1 MRYVY
6 FTKLLQPLDVPAQI
20 AFLKD
25 CGLDGA
31 DMAVRPGYPVT
42 PDNAAAELPKAAK
55 AFKDAGLV
63 IGLVSAPTTLND
75 ANVTAS
81 ETIFEACAK
90 ADVPAVKIGY
100 FAYQGKF
107 DATLAEARRRMAGFA
122 KLAEKTG
129 VKACYHTH
137 SGAMLGN
144 NAAGLRLLLADLDP
158 HHVGAYLDT
167 GHLAV
172 NGGPIRYEL
181 DMARQWLA
189 LLAIKDMLWEKKKDA
204 WDYHVVP
211 AGEGIV
217 RWADVAAGLKDVRFG
232 GTISLHAEYE
242 EKDVGKRKELAK
254 AELAFLKKR
263 FDARPD

>member
-6 FTKLLQPLDVPAQI
+6 FTKSLQSLDLPAQV

-63 IGLVSAPTTLND
+63 IGLVSTPTGLND
-75 ANVTAS
+75 ADVAAS
-81 ETIFEACAK
+81 KTIFEACAR
-90 ADVPAVKIGY
+90 AEVPAVKIGY
-100 FAYQGKF
+100 FPYQGKF
-107 DATLAEARRRMAGFA
+107 DAALAEGRRRMAGFA

-137 SGAMLGN
+137 SGNMLGN

-158 HHVGAYLDT
+158 HHVGAFLDT
-167 GHLAV
+167 GHTAV

-181 DMARQWLA
+181 DLARPWLS

-204 WDYHVVP
+204 WQSHVVP

-217 RWADVAAGLKDVRFG
+217 RWPDVSVGLKDLRFS
-232 GTISLHAEYE
+232 GTISLHGEYE
-242 EKDVGKRKELAK
+242 TKDLAQRKELAK
-254 AELAFLKKR
+254 A
-263 FDARPD
+263 

>member
-6 FTKLLQPLDVPAQI
+6 FTKLLQSLDVPALV

-31 DMAVRPGYPVT
+31 DLAVRPGYPVT

-63 IGLVSAPTTLND
+63 VGLVSTPTTLND
-75 ANVTAS
+75 AGVAAS
-81 ETIFEACAK
+81 KTIFEACAK
-90 ADVPAVKIGY
+90 AEVPAVKIGY
-100 FAYQGKF
+100 FPYQGKF
-107 DATLAEARRRMAGFA
+107 DAALAEARRRMAGFA

-158 HHVGAYLDT
+158 HHVGAFLDT

-181 DMARQWLA
+181 DMARQWLS
-189 LLAIKDMLWEKKKDA
+189 LLSIKDMLWERKKDA

-217 RWADVAAGLKDVRFG
+217 RWADVAAGLKEVRFG

-242 EKDVGKRKELAK
+242 EKDVGRRKELAK
-254 AELAFLKKR
+254 AELTFLKKR
-263 FDARPD
+263 FDVRPV

>member
-6 FTKLLQPLDVPAQI
+6 FTKMLQSLDVPALV

-25 CGLDGA
+25 CGLDGP

-42 PDNAAAELPKAAK
+42 PDNAATELPRAAK

-63 IGLVSAPTTLND
+63 IGLVSTPTTLND
-75 ANVTAS
+75 ADVTTTK
-81 ETIFEACAK
+81 TIFEACAK
-90 ADVPAVKIGY
+90 AEVPAVKIGY
-100 FAYQGKF
+100 FPYQGKF
-107 DATLAEARRRMAGFA
+107 DAALAEGRRRMAGFA

-158 HHVGAYLDT
+158 HHVGAFLDT

-181 DMARQWLA
+181 DMARQWLS
-189 LLAIKDMLWEKKKDA
+189 LVSIKDMLWEKKKET

-217 RWADVAAGLKDVRFG
+217 RWPDVAAGLKDVRFN

-242 EKDVGKRKELAK
+242 EKDVGRRKELAK
-254 AELAFLKKR
+254 AELAFLKKH
-263 FDARPD
+263 FGTP